1 MRAQHWSTENI
12 LWRYANFAIHPTQTN
27 LLVTLREDHTDD
39 PQGTNPGGVVNTIC
53 VVDTSAETP
62 AVPNVIVHG
71 AGFYASPV
79 LNPSGNKIAW
89 QQWDLPD
96 MPWQGG
102 IVYAADVTIDS
113 GSLTVSNPV
122 LVAGSKGTASAT
134 FPSWITDTT
143 LAFTTDAFNRFQNP
157 YIFNTDTGSS
167 TAVLKKPL
175 EQDFAEPAWY
185 LGLYPYA
192 ILGRGKYGI
201 FTAFKD
207 GGNIFYI
214 IDLTASS
221 DPVLI
226 SPPKDSDFTVAQHVR
241 TASDNT
247 FVFTASNSSAPGGV
261 IKGTVSGSPGSYT
274 VDFEVVKA
282 SAPHSDLEKYISK
295 PQPKSLQMSGGYPV
309 YVVYY
314 APYNPDYSGSSIPG
328 EKPPCIIG
336 VHGGPTGLESQAL
349 NWTKMYYTSR
359 GFAW

>member
-1 MRAQHWSTENI
+1 

-39 PQGTNPGGVVNTIC
+39 PDGTNPGGVVNTIC
-53 VVDTSAETP
+53 VVDTLAKTP
-62 AVPNVIVHG
+62 AVNVIVNG

-102 IVYAADVTIDS
+102 IVYVADVTVDS
-113 GSLTVSNPV
+113 GSLTVSQNHV
-122 LVAGSKGTASAT
+122 LVAGEKGIASAT

-143 LAFTTDAFNRFQNP
+143 LAFTTDALNKFQNP
-157 YIFNTDTGSS
+157 FIFHTDTGSS
-167 TAVLKKPL
+167 TVVLKEPL
-175 EQDFAEPAWY
+175 TRDFAEPAWY

-192 ILGRGKYGI
+192 ILGGGKYGI

-214 IDLTASS
+214 IDLTAPS

-226 SPPKDSDFTVAQHVR
+226 SPPKDSDYTVAQHVR
-241 TASDNT
+241 RASDNT
-247 FVFTASNSSAPGGV
+247 FVFTASNSSTPGGV
-261 IKGTVSGSPGSYT
+261 IKGTVSRSPGSYI
-274 VDFEVVKA
+274 VDFTVLKA
-282 SAPHSDLEKYISK
+282 SATDLHLERYISK
-295 PQPKSLQMSGGYPV
+295 PRPITLPMSGYSI
-309 YVVYY
+309 YAVYY
-314 APYNPDYSGSSIPG
+314 APYNLDYSGPIDPN
-328 EKPPCIIG
+328 EKPPCIVG